1 MMKTELEV
9 VDVYDLGS
17 SGDGVARLDDG
28 AVVFVPGAL
37 PGDRVGIRRE
47 RKRKGVYW
55 AHLENIIEPS
65 PDRIASL
72 CREEECGG
80 CQLKNLEGQK
90 QKDMKYRRIIET
102 IRRIGGVD
110 IEELVGPIIEVGDG
124 WHYRHRVR
132 LHCRWRNNRWR
143 LGFFARKSHRLI
155 ALTDCPVLWP
165 ELLNTA
171 HSIENL
177 IVDLPRSVGLHEIE
191 IVYSRRDGKAAAFF
205 DAQGDVEPCRDLLS
219 ALPLENLIGI
229 EISNGVQQRRLGK
242 LLLRYDH
249 AQAQNFDLFFEPGLF
264 TQTFPAANDKLI
276 ETVNDF
282 VRPET
287 QPKVLELHA
296 GIGNF
301 STSLAR
307 QGAELTASEIN
318 PNAALLCKRNLRTM
332 GLSNDVLVLDDL
344 TALEKTSG
352 PWDVVLLD
360 PPRTGAAAAVKRLAQ
375 DRPERIV
382 YVSCDPATFARDCK
396 TLMEVGYT
404 LKNIKALEMFP
415 QTTHI
420 ETVALLTQ

>member
-1 MMKTELEV
+1 MHAELEV
-9 VDVYDLGS
+9 VDIYDLGS

-28 AVVFVPGAL
+28 AVVFVPGGL
-37 PGDRVGIRRE
+37 PGDRVEIRRQ

-55 AHLENIIEPS
+55 AHLENILEPS
-65 PDRIASL
+65 PDRITSL
-72 CREEECGG
+72 CREDACGG
-80 CQLKNLEGQK
+80 CHLKNLEGQR
-90 QKDMKYRRIIET
+90 QKKLKRQRIVET
-102 IRRIGGVD
+102 VRRIGGVD
-110 IEELVGPIIEVGDG
+110 IEEVLGPVLEIGDG

-132 LHCRWRNNRWR
+132 LHCRWHNKRWR
-143 LGFFARKSHRLI
+143 LGLFARKSHRLI
-155 ALTDCPVLWP
+155 ALKDCPVLWP

-171 HSIENL
+171 HSIEKL

-205 DAQGDVEPCRDLLS
+205 DVQGDVEPCRDLLGD
-219 ALPLENLIGI
+219 LPLENLIGI
-229 EISNGVQQRRLGK
+229 EIANGVQQRRLGK

-249 AQAQNFDLFFEPGLF
+249 AQAQSYDLFFEPGLF
-264 TQTFPAANDKLI
+264 TQTFPAANDKLV
-276 ETVNDF
+276 EAVNDF
-282 VRPET
+282 VRPDT

-296 GIGNF
+296 GVGNF

-332 GLSNDVLVLDDL
+332 GLANDVWILDDVA
-344 TALEKTSG
+344 ALEKESG

-375 DRPERIV
+375 ERPERIV

-404 LKNIKALEMFP
+404 LKNIKAIEMFP
-415 QTTHI
+415 QTTHV
-420 ETVALLTQ
+420 EMVALLAR